1 MKYETHC
8 DDSGVGMFKM
18 ASGVSFVKQF
28 LDSPAEGAKHN
39 DAGCSQRQIVSHIA
53 ILHTNLKVLWATYI
67 LYNKLLSH
75 LESKPKELYKGD
87 KLFIST
93 QPLF

>member
-39 DAGCSQRQIVSHIA
+39 DAGCSQRQLYSCARLQLNIVCVLDRFSHSDSSY
-53 ILHTNLKVLWATYI
+53 K
-67 LYNKLLSH
+67 
-75 LESKPKELYKGD
+75 LESVVGNIH
-87 KLFIST
+87 FI
-93 QPLF
+93 

>member
-1 MKYETHC
+1 MQKVYNLISCHNTWHIINTSRRGTSKLTRFMKYETHC

-39 DAGCSQRQIVSHIA
+39 DAGCSQRQ
-53 ILHTNLKVLWATYI
+53 
-67 LYNKLLSH
+67 LYSCARLQHSLRFR
-75 LESKPKELYKGD
+75 
-87 KLFIST
+87 LFLT
-93 QPLF
+93 